1 MMIKPPHNDIAL
13 IVDDVPDNLAL
24 LCDALDAAGYMVLV
38 AVDGYSALDRLRHV
52 VPDVILLDAVMPGLD
67 GFETCAR
74 IKAQEACA
82 QVPVLFMTGL
92 TETEHIVKAFA
103 AGGVDYVTKP
113 ISPEEVIARV
123 ATHIRNARSL
133 RQAREALDSSGNA
146 VVVVDAQGAPL
157 WWSRH
162 ARELVPQREPGA
174 GGLHETLCLALRQW
188 LPHCLAHN
196 ERDAQIAAL
205 PLHHARV
212 RVQFLGMV
220 AKNQYLLRLEP
231 DETESGKALQMKF
244 GLTEREVEVL
254 AWLAKGKT
262 NRDIADILQLSPRT
276 VNKHLEHVYV
286 KLGVE
291 TRTAAAALARSIV
304 PQAASTT
311 PRQGQ
316 GPRAAITR
324 LSFDAIGDAI

>member
-1 MMIKPPHNDIAL
+1 MMTRPQHNDIAL

-38 AVDGYSALDRLRHV
+38 ATDGYSALERLRHV
-52 VPDVILLDAVMPGLD
+52 VPDVILLDAIMPGLD
-67 GFETCAR
+67 GFQTCER
-74 IKAQEACA
+74 IKALDSCT

-113 ISPEEVIARV
+113 ISPDEVIARV
-123 ATHIRNARSL
+123 ATHIRNARAL
-133 RQAREALDSSGNA
+133 RQAREALDSAGNA
-146 VVVVDAQGAPL
+146 VVVVDALGLPL

-162 ARELVPQREPGA
+162 ARDMIPLGSDNGA
-174 GGLHETLCLALRQW
+174 HEALCLALRPW
-188 LPHCLAHN
+188 LPLCLAQQDRA
-196 ERDAQIAAL
+196 EDIAGLSVKSAQ
-205 PLHHARV
+205 V

-220 AKNQYLLRLEP
+220 AKNQYLLRLQP
-231 DETESGKALQMKF
+231 DEAQNNKSLQIKF

-254 AWLAKGKT
+254 IWLAKGKT

-291 TRTAAAALARSIV
+291 TRTAAAALARSLGSELRPPILADTRRT
-304 PQAASTT
+304 QETSASISVN
-311 PRQGQ
+311 
-316 GPRAAITR
+316 AI
-324 LSFDAIGDAI
+324 